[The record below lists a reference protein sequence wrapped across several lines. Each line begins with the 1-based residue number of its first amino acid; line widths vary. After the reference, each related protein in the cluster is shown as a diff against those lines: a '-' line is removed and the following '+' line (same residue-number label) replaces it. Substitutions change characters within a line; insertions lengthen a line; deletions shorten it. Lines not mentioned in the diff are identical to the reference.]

1 MSKIEE
7 VDKNFN
13 VTSQLT
19 EKDIEFFDIKQM
31 QCMMYG
37 AAQMDDNGIYRLPK
51 PIAGSISEGVD
62 TLTSNTAGVRV
73 RFKTNSDY
81 IAIVAEYSNI
91 SKFSHMT
98 LTGSAGFDMYVYENE
113 GYEFVKAFVPPVGL
127 KDYYASEHYFDCSKM
142 RDITINLPLYSS
154 VKTLKIG
161 LKRNSELQKSGN
173 YINSKPIVYYGSSIT
188 QGGCASRPGL
198 AYESIISRKFNCDY
212 INLGFSGSAMG
223 ELKMAE
229 YISHLDMCCVVYDYD
244 HNAPTAQHLA
254 KTHKQMY
261 EIIRKNNPELPI
273 IIASMPWHDKNN
285 CNWAKERRAVI
296 INTYNKAIDAGD
308 KNVYF
313 VDGMKYYE
321 SYGMSN
327 CTIDGC
333 HPNDLGFWAM
343 ANEFIKVMEKAR
355 IF

>member
-13 VTSQLT
+13 VTAQLT
-19 EKDIEFFDIKQM
+19 EKDIELFDIKQM
-31 QCMMYG
+31 QFIMYG

-51 PIAGSISEGVD
+51 SIAGSISEGVD
-62 TLTSNTAGVRV
+62 TLSSHTAGVRV

-81 IAIVAEYSNI
+81 IAIVAQYSNI

-98 LTGSAGFDMYVYENE
+98 LTGIAGFDMYVYENE
-113 GYEFVKAFVPPVGL
+113 GYEFVKAFIPPVEL
-127 KDYYASEHYFDCSKM
+127 KDFYASEHYFDCSRM

-161 LKRNSELQKSGN
+161 LKRNSELQKSEN
-173 YINSKPIVYYGSSIT
+173 YINTKPIVYYGSSIT
-188 QGGCASRPGL
+188 QGGCASRPGMT
-198 AYESIISRKFNCDY
+198 YESIISRKFNCDY

-223 ELKMAE
+223 ETKMAE
-229 YISHLDMCCVVYDYD
+229 YISHLDMCCFVYDYD
-244 HNAPTAQHLA
+244 HNAPTSQHLA

-273 IIASMPWHDKNN
+273 IIASMPWHDKNS

-296 INTYNKAIDAGD
+296 IDTYNKAIDAGD

-343 ANEFIKVMEKAR
+343 ANEFIKVMDKAR